1 MERARPDDSLFRV
14 ADGNGDETPS
24 YLPSPL
30 ASGPWNP
37 AHQHGGPVTGLLTRE
52 MDRMPSPVPM
62 RLSRI
67 TVEMFRGV
75 PLTPLRIE
83 TRVLRA
89 GRRIQSVEAN
99 LFDEATQVARAT
111 GLRIRTDPS
120 MSIVASCEIPDPD
133 MGAPPEDPPPLRRM
147 RGFTEPPGFIK
158 AVDLARE
165 DDFEAGQLANVW
177 VRLRCRLMQDEE
189 TAPIERLATLVDFAS
204 GTGNPMDYTKYSSIN
219 PDLSVHIL
227 REPRSDWIGIR
238 GITFRADDGIGLST
252 ATIHDRKGPIAT
264 AQASLLLDRR

>member
-1 MERARPDDSLFRV
+1 MERARPDDSLFRI
-14 ADGNGDETPS
+14 ADGDDGPL
-24 YLPSPL
+24 YLPGPL

-37 AHQHGGPVTGLLTRE
+37 AHQHGGAVSGLLTRE
-52 MDRMPSPVPM
+52 LDRLPSPVPM

-83 TRVLRA
+83 TRILRA

-99 LFDEATQVARAT
+99 LFDEEKQVARAT
-111 GLRIRTDPS
+111 ALRIRTDPA
-120 MSIVASCEIPDPD
+120 MAIVASNEAPDPD
-133 MGAPPEDPPPLRRM
+133 MGMPPDRVPSLRRM
-147 RGFTEPPGFIK
+147 TGFTEPPGFIK
-158 AVDLARE
+158 AVDLVRE
-165 DDFEAGQLANVW
+165 DDFEPGQLANVW

-189 TAPIERLATLVDFAS
+189 TSPIERLATLVDFAS

-219 PDLSVHIL
+219 PDLSVHVL
-227 REPRSDWIGIR
+227 RPPRSDWIGIR
-238 GITFRADDGIGLST
+238 GITHRADDGIGLST
-252 ATIHDRKGPIAT
+252 ATIHDLKGPIAT

>member
-1 MERARPDDSLFRV
+1 MERARTDDALFRI
-14 ADGNGDETPS
+14 ADGGNGNRYRPT
-24 YLPSPL
+24 PL

-37 AHQHGGPVTGLLTRE
+37 AHQHGGAVAGLLTRE
-52 MDRMPSPVPM
+52 LDRMPSPVPM

-99 LFDEATQVARAT
+99 LFDEQTQVARAT
-111 GLRIRTDPS
+111 GLRIRTDPA
-120 MSIVASCEIPDPD
+120 MAIVASSESPDPD
-133 MGAPPEDPPPLRRM
+133 MGTPPDRVPPLRRM
-147 RGFTEPPGFIK
+147 TGFTEPPGFIK

-165 DDFEAGQLANVW
+165 DDFEPGGLANVW
-177 VRLRCRLMQDEE
+177 VRLRCRLMQGEE
-189 TAPIERLATLVDFAS
+189 TTPIERLATLVDFAS
-204 GTGNPMDYTKYSSIN
+204 GTGNPMDYARYSSIN
-219 PDLSVHIL
+219 PDLSIHVL
-227 REPRSDWIGIR
+227 RVPRSDWIGIR
-238 GITFRADDGIGLST
+238 GITLRADDGIGQSS
-252 ATIHDRKGPIAT
+252 ATIHDLKGPIAT